1 MRKMSLIVAMDADGG
16 IGKNGTLP
24 WSIKK
29 DMQYFVKTTKKVEN
43 PEKRNAVLMG
53 RKCWESI
60 PESRRPLAGRL
71 NIVLSR
77 QLAEQKSNDLIITNS
92 FESALKMLSEPP
104 FVDSIETIWN
114 IGGAEIYQLAINEK
128 LVDEIHIT
136 KIYKSFDADNN
147 QNNKK
152 TETPAMTNGTASA
165 TSSTTNPSIGVIQ
178 NQNHVNNGVVNTA
191 APVNLAIGSE
201 KILTTSNATS
211 SSVTAPNNTSTTSF
225 SSQRLPTYSNQAS
238 FNKEGGGAQK
248 AKKDTVIFFS

>member
-92 FESALKMLSEPP
+92 FESALKMLAEPP

-136 KIYKSFDADNN
+136 KIYKSFDADVHL
-147 QNNKK
+147 KMP
-152 TETPAMTNGTASA
+152 ETFKIDE
-165 TSSTTNPSIGVIQ
+165 NPSENLDFFEENGLKFSF
-178 NQNHVNNGVVNTA
+178 HVLKVAEN
-191 APVNLAIGSE
+191 
-201 KILTTSNATS
+201 
-211 SSVTAPNNTSTTSF
+211 
-225 SSQRLPTYSNQAS
+225 
-238 FNKEGGGAQK
+238 
-248 AKKDTVIFFS
+248 